1 MPNMTFTTPNPNSPL
16 PAAMTLQ
23 EAADLLTVH
32 PETLRRLGVKN
43 KIPSV
48 RIGTRWA
55 LPCQYVEDW
64 INGHLAAWTQ
74 NPDGVW
80 QRTPRYDIKT
90 DVEEPEF
97 RSTDI
102 DPPSGGGLVQDP
114 PTSE

>member
-1 MPNMTFTTPNPNSPL
+1 MRFTTPNPNSPI

-23 EAADLLTVH
+23 EAGDLLTVH

-43 KIPSV
+43 KIPSL

-55 LPCQYVEDW
+55 IPSQYVEDW

-80 QRTPRYDIKT
+80 QRIPGYDIKT
-90 DVEEPEF
+90 DGEVAEF
-97 RSTDI
+97 RSKGE
-102 DPPSGGGLVQDP
+102 PPIRVVGSLKI
-114 PTSE
+114 

>member
-1 MPNMTFTTPNPNSPL
+1 MTYTTPNPNSPL

-32 PETLRRLGVKN
+32 PETLRRMAVKN
-43 KIPSV
+43 EIPSV
-48 RIGTRWA
+48 RVRARWA

-80 QRTPRYDIKT
+80 QRTPGYDIKT

-97 RSTDI
+97 RSTDT